1 MSDWFLA
8 DLFIYHKAF
17 DIQQRMIARVSD
29 WPEPEL
35 VCMIYSVLLPGGHK
49 CTHKVIY
56 LSSKVKNWS

>member
-35 VCMIYSVLLPGGHK
+35 VCMIYSVLLPGGHNAHTK
-49 CTHKVIY
+49 
-56 LSSKVKNWS
+56 